1 MAAERERWLPRKE
14 LAAIVSERVRP
25 ISHRSLERWPIRAK
39 RIGRKA
45 HHELN
50 EVLARARREI
60 EDAPTV
66 MQSGRRHLPAK
77 HRQHGPARSRS
88 IDDRVGKS
96 TG

>member
-14 LAAIVSERVRP
+14 LAAIISERVRP

-39 RIGRKA
+39 RIGRQA
-45 HHELN
+45 YHELN

-66 MQSGRRHLPAK
+66 MQSGRRHMLAK
-77 HRQHGPARSRS
+77 HRQQGPAGSRS
-88 IDDRVGKS
+88 IDDRVRKS
-96 TG
+96 SW

>member
-1 MAAERERWLPRKE
+1 MPAERERWLPRKE
-14 LAAIVSERVRP
+14 LAAIISERVRP

-50 EVLARARREI
+50 EVLARAQREI

-66 MQSGRRHLPAK
+66 MQSVRRPMLAK
-77 HRQHGPARSRS
+77 HREQGTAHSRS
-88 IDDRVGKS
+88 VDGRVGES
-96 TG
+96 RR

>member
-1 MAAERERWLPRKE
+1 MPVEPERWLPRKE

-25 ISHRSLERWPIRAK
+25 VSHRSLETWNIRVK

-50 EVLARARREI
+50 EVLARARREV

-66 MQSGRRHLPAK
+66 MQSARRRMSKLH
-77 HRQHGPARSRS
+77 ARSTRIRS
-88 IDDRVGKS
+88 ERL
-96 TG
+96 

>member
-1 MAAERERWLPRKE
+1 MKAERERWLPRKE
-14 LAAIVSERVRP
+14 LAAIISERVRP

-39 RIGRKA
+39 RIGRQA
-45 HHELN
+45 YHELN

-66 MQSGRRHLPAK
+66 MQSGRRHMLAK
-77 HRQHGPARSRS
+77 HRQQGPAGSRS

-96 TG
+96 SG